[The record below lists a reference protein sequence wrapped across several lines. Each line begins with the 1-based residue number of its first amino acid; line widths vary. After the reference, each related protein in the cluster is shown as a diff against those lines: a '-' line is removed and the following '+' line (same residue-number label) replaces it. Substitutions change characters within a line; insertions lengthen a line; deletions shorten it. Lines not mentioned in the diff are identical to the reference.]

1 MNIWDILIL
10 AAVAAALFFAFRAA
24 SGNRKNCCGGCRG
37 CRKND
42 RACPSCRSEKQ
53 ENAHEKTP

>member
-24 SGNRKNCCGGCRG
+24 AGNRKNCCGG

>member
-24 SGNRKNCCGGCRG
+24 AGNRKNCCCGGCRG

-42 RACPSCRSEKQ
+42 RACPSCRSAKQ
-53 ENAHEKTP
+53 ENNHEKN